1 MSATEKNTLHF
12 RSHTIS
18 FRGKKKKKKE
28 RKKEKKERKKSF
40 TKGCSKDSNTQMKLI
55 AQEGW
60 GTK

>member
-1 MSATEKNTLHF
+1 MSPIAKKTLHF

-18 FRGKKKKKKE
+18 FRRKKKKKAL
-28 RKKEKKERKKSF
+28 
-40 TKGCSKDSNTQMKLI
+40 SKDVPRTQMKLI